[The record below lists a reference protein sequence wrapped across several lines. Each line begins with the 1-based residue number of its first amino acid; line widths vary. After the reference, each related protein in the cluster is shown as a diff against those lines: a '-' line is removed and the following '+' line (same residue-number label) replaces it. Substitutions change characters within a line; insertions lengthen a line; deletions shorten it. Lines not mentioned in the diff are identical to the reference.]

1 MISNNVGQVHLKE
14 RQKVSS
20 CTHKNK
26 KIYANTLMEMLPI
39 VFLCILKFEKLYT
52 FMCINLILSRK
63 K

>member
-20 CTHKNK
+20 CTHTNK

-39 VFLCILKFEKLYT
+39 VFLCILKFENY
-52 FMCINLILSRK
+52 ILLCALT
-63 K
+63 